1 MNIFK
6 EPKLKEDISI
16 LIIEQDEESRM
27 LIEIFLKST
36 SYRLLF
42 AKNKEQVYRCCKAN
56 KKIDLIIIEP
66 LIRGINGFAL
76 MKLLKRK
83 NKNTPIIAL
92 TVCAMTGEKAK
103 CFKYGCDVYLTK
115 PYKKPELLYNIL
127 NQIEQTDPSQK
138 SNCLK
143 LSLHF

>member
-6 EPKLKEDISI
+6 EPKLKEEITI
-16 LIIEQDEESRM
+16 LIIEQDEENRM
-27 LIEIFLKST
+27 LIEIFLKPS

-42 AKNKEQVYRCCKAN
+42 AKNKQETYSHCKAN

-76 MKLLKRK
+76 MKLLKIK

-92 TVCAMTGEKAK
+92 TVCAMTGEKEK
-103 CFKYGCDVYLTK
+103 CFRYGCDVYLTK
-115 PYKKPELLYNIL
+115 PYKKSELLYNIL
-127 NQIEQTDPSQK
+127 NQIE
-138 SNCLK
+138 
-143 LSLHF
+143 

>member
-6 EPKLKEDISI
+6 EPKLEEDISI

-27 LIEIFLKST
+27 LIEIFLKSS

-42 AKNKEQVYRCCKAN
+42 AKNKQEVYSHYKAK

-66 LIRGINGFAL
+66 LIIGLNGFAL
-76 MKLLKRK
+76 MKLLKIK

-92 TVCAMTGEKAK
+92 TVCAMTNDKAK
-103 CFKYGCDVYLTK
+103 CFKYGCDVHLTK
-115 PYKKPELLYNIL
+115 PYEKTELLYNIL
-127 NQIEQTDPSQK
+127 NQIEQSKPLQK
-138 SNCLK
+138 SNC
-143 LSLHF
+143 